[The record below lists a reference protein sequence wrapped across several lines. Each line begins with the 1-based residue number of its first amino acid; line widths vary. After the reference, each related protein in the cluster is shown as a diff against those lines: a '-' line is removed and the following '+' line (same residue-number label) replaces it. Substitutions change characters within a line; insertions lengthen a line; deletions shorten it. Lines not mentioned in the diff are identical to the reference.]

1 MLTRRRLDALSR
13 SELAGLGLVVVA
25 TLAGAGL
32 WYSRSLPRAVEI
44 AHTPAPSMAPVGS
57 ASVVAPVSGEPG
69 APGTVLAS
77 VSASAVDALV
87 VVVDVTG
94 WVRRPGVY
102 EFESGARIVDAVER
116 AGGPKPRA
124 DLSLLNL
131 ASLLVDG
138 QQVLVFRKGATA
150 TTTGGPSEGAFPSGS
165 SGAGLI
171 NVNTAGETELEEING
186 IGEVLA
192 AAIVA
197 YREEH
202 GSFTSIDQLEDVSGI
217 GPTTLE
223 EMRDQVTI

>member
-1 MLTRRRLDALSR
+1 MLVRDRFDALSR
-13 SELAGLGLVVVA
+13 SELAGLALVLVA

-44 AHTPAPSMAPVGS
+44 AQTPAPRVAPVG
-57 ASVVAPVSGEPG
+57 AA
-69 APGTVLAS
+69 AA
-77 VSASAVDALV
+77 SASAGPVPAEPV
-87 VVVDVTG
+87 VSGFASPSAVMAQPSVVVDVTG

-102 EFESGARIVDAVER
+102 ELAAGSRIVDAVER
-116 AGGPKPRA
+116 AGGAKRRA

-138 QQVLVFRKGATA
+138 QQVLVTKRGARPTVPA
-150 TTTGGPSEGAFPSGS
+150 GSSAGALPSGS
-165 SGAGLI
+165 SVGLI
-171 NVNTAGETELEEING
+171 NVNTAGETELEAITG
-186 IGEVLA
+186 VGEVLA

-197 YREEH
+197 YRDEH
-202 GSFTSIDQLEDVSGI
+202 GPFTSVDQLEDVSGI